1 MWEDRIAYSAWVCTE
16 QKVAKK
22 IAKWSKKDKTDKIA
36 ALLKSEQALS
46 VVVNEGTAQQKDD
59 ELLAQV
65 WQTVP
70 GIYGPV
76 ALDGGYV
83 VLQVKEFL
91 PAQPK
96 ALKEVKG
103 LVIAS
108 YQDVLEQEWVKSLSE
123 KFEVKVN
130 SEVKAQ
136 LFQTLK

>member
-76 ALDGGYV
+76 ALEGGYF

-108 YQDVLEQEWVKSLSE
+108 YQDVLEQEWVNSLSE